1 MRLASLALAALAS
14 VAFASPASAQWQ
26 LTTYRV
32 TANNT
37 PDFNGIPDG
46 ANSGCC
52 SGLKTGWVQA
62 ALSAGRPV
70 LSAAGDAYAGTNAII
85 SVAAGQ
91 NIPWWT
97 VGGMGGAVALD
108 ASGLYGGPG
117 ASFNTGASWFATG
130 QANNSTIQRSAWF
143 SGVATNSGSSIWSV
157 EGDDDAWVF
166 RNGQLVLDN
175 GGVKA
180 IGNAS
185 SGVTNWLAG
194 DQVDIF
200 VADRNTVGSQLIFSA
215 NGLNVSTV
223 PEPSTYVLMAFGL
236 AGLGA
241 AARRRRAV

>member
-1 MRLASLALAALAS
+1 MRLANFALAALAS
-14 VAFASPASAQWQ
+14 VALASPAAAQWQ

-32 TANNT
+32 TANST
-37 PDFNGIPDG
+37 PDFNGNPDG

-52 SGLKTGWVQA
+52 SGLTTGWVQA

-70 LSAAGDAYAGTNAII
+70 LSAAGDAYSGPNAIF

-97 VGGMGGAVALD
+97 VSGPVALD
-108 ASGLYGGPG
+108 GSGLFGGPG
-117 ASFNTGASWFATG
+117 ASFNTGANWFATG

-143 SGVATNSGSSIWSV
+143 TGVATNAGSSNWLV

-180 IGNAS
+180 FGNAS
-185 SGVTNWLAG
+185 SGLVTWAAG

-200 VADRNTVGSQLIFSA
+200 FADRNTVGSQLRFSA

-223 PEPSTYVLMAFGL
+223 PEPSTYALMAFGL

-241 AARRRRAV
+241 AARRRRAA